1 MLAGAAL
8 RLGFMADFLSKPV
21 LVGYAN
27 GVAMQIIASQ
37 ATKLLGQSAT
47 ASRPGQAAES

>member
-1 MLAGAAL
+1 MPAGAAL
-8 RLGFMADFLSKPV
+8 RFGFMADFLSKPV